1 MCLCD
6 NILKTKRK
14 RVKNIHTT
22 NSFHFFFSRFLKKKR
37 SAALFSK
44 PRDTKKKV

>member
-22 NSFHFFFSRFLKKKR
+22 NSFHFFSRFLKKKR

>member
-14 RVKNIHTT
+14 RVKNIHT
-22 NSFHFFFSRFLKKKR
+22 NSFHFFSRFLKKKR
-37 SAALFSK
+37 LGAALFSK
-44 PRDTKKKV
+44 PRDTKKV